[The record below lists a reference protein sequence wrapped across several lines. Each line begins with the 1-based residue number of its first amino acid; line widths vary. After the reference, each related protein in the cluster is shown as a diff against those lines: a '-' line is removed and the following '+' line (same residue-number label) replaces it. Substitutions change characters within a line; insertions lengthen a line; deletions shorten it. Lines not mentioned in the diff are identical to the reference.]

1 MRFLLWTALLLAFV
15 ASLAFLGV
23 VGIYASYAKDL
34 PDYTQLDRRRVF
46 QTARILDRNGQLLG
60 EFNDPE
66 GGRRTLVPIDRDP
79 EGAPRRHRR
88 RRRRQLL
95 PASRASTSSAILRA
109 LYQNV
114 RGREIVS
121 GASTITQQLVKNTL
135 LTPEQT
141 PDRKIKEAILAWEV
155 SRRYS
160 KDRILE
166 LYLNEVYYGNL
177 AYGVEAAAQTY
188 FGRSV
193 ERAGPGGADVHRRA
207 APGAVRLRPVRQ
219 PAGGA
224 GPAGLRAGADGPP
237 RHGRPASRPTPRGPS
252 RSRCARSRRAARSR
266 RRTS

>member
-1 MRFLLWTALLLAFV
+1 MRFFLWTALFIAFV
-15 ASLAFLGV
+15 ASLAFVGV
-23 VGIYASYAKDL
+23 VGLYAYYARDL

-46 QTARILDRNGQLLG
+46 QTARILDRNGALLG
-60 EFNDPE
+60 EFNDPQ
-66 GGRRTLVPIDRDP
+66 GGRRTVVPLSRI
-79 EGAPRRHRR
+79 PRSLQDATIAAEDANFYEH
-88 RRRRQLL
+88 
-95 PASRASTSSAILRA
+95 PGFDVVAILRA
-109 LYQNV
+109 MYLNV

-193 ERAGPGGADVHRRA
+193 GQLDLAE
-207 APGAVRLRPVRQ
+207 LTFI
-219 PAGGA
+219 
-224 GPAGLRAGADGPP
+224 AGLPQA
-237 RHGRPASRPTPRGPS
+237 PS
-252 RSRCARSRRAARSR
+252 AYDPYANPSAAR
-266 RRTS
+266 